1 MNPFEHDELLRKR
14 HNGPLA
20 GIDEAGRGPI
30 AGPLVAAAVILPP
43 DCFIEGLRDS
53 KKLTPAQR
61 EILYKEIKKTAED
74 VRIAIIE
81 PDEIDRINIYQA
93 TIKAMTIAVESLS
106 PRPAVLVIDAMK
118 LPLSIE
124 QHSFPR
130 AEDISA
136 SVAAAS
142 IVAKVTRDRIME
154 DFDRDFPQYGFSRHK
169 GYATR
174 EHLENIKRYGPC
186 PIHRRSYSPVC
197 NLKLPF

>member
-1 MNPFEHDELLRKR
+1 MNPFEHDELLRER

-43 DCFIEGLRDS
+43 ECFIEGLRDS

-118 LPLSIE
+118 LPLAIE

>member
-1 MNPFEHDELLRKR
+1 MNPFEHDELLRER

-118 LPLSIE
+118 LPLAIE